1 MIMRIALE
9 DSQLGASIG
18 GRCVSNLCYADDV
31 ALIAEDEF
39 TLQELLQNIN
49 LASQQYNLDMNV
61 KKTKIMTCA
70 KSDINADIHLN
81 GETVE
86 QVQFVYLSWSL
97 FQQPTGNF
105 EGDQEEI
112 GYYQNKVHS
121 NPVLI
126 EDEITI

>member
-1 MIMRIALE
+1 MRIALE

-49 LASQQYNLDMNV
+49 IASQQYSLDMNV
-61 KKTKIMTCA
+61 KKTKIMTC
-70 KSDINADIHLN
+70 DINADIHLN

-86 QVQFVYLSWSL
+86 HVQDFTYLGASFNSSGL
-97 FQQPTGNF
+97 SITKILQNL
-105 EGDQEEI
+105 GD
-112 GYYQNKVHS
+112 
-121 NPVLI
+121 
-126 EDEITI
+126 